1 MTARKGL
8 RTSRNDR
15 NGENM
20 IIKKLVV
27 GPLEENSYVAADEKT
42 KQALVIDP
50 GDEPDRIIELI
61 KNNVF
66 EVKAIICTHAHFD
79 HIGAVGDVKKATG
92 AKVLIHESDMELYRG
107 AKDQAAFW
115 GYDLDDIPEP
125 DGFLNEGDEVR
136 IGNLTFNVFHTPGHS
151 PGGICLYGEGVV
163 FTGDTLFHGSVGRT
177 DFHGG
182 DMVKLKESFKRL
194 LGLPEDT
201 TVFSGHGPETT
212 IRREKRE
219 NFFIEEL

>member
-1 MTARKGL
+1 
-8 RTSRNDR
+8 
-15 NGENM
+15 M

-61 KNNVF
+61 KNNAF

-136 IGNLTFNVFHTPGHS
+136 IGNLTFNVLHTPGHS

-182 DMVKLKESFKRL
+182 DMAKLKESFKRL
-194 LGLPEDT
+194 LNLPEDT
-201 TVFSGHGPETT
+201 TVLSGHGPETT